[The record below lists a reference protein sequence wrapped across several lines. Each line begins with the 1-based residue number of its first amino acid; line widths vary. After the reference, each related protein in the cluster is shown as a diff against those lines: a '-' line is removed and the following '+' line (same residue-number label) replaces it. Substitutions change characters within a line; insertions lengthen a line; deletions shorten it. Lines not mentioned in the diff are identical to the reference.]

1 MCVCIRICMYVFI
14 YIYIY
19 AYAHILIHLLSE
31 DYGSKSS
38 PESGQR
44 LQQILSASRVPRGS
58 PSGDRGGEKW
68 MRFPALWQAKVAWFT
83 DQNPKKWLEQWKP
96 LNFQGLQ
103 RSFNREA

>member
-1 MCVCIRICMYVFI
+1 MYTYMYVCV
-14 YIYIY
+14 YVYIY

-31 DYGSKSS
+31 DYGSESS

-44 LQQILSASRVPRGS
+44 LDPVPRGS

-83 DQNPKKWLEQWKP
+83 DQNPPKWLEQWKP